1 VAGRGEPAFSRQ
13 VELSL
18 SGASGMAQQETR
30 FKRRYSIFLVL
41 CLLLI
46 VLVVVPLL
54 SYAWKAIST
63 SRDYIEESLR
73 ERQMKTA
80 IPAAFHIQTL
90 MGGYGRHLRGL
101 ANSFE
106 VYANED
112 DYRKEYEG
120 LLQRNILARWAT
132 DETLLIQYLGKE
144 GAQFSVAGNGVSEGD
159 KAQME
164 AFLAPLGRAT
174 LGSGSPQNSGVFF
187 VRAGALKN
195 MSVPAIALCVPLHS
209 KGACVAALSAIYT
222 LESVQDS
229 LVQYSREFSLF
240 VTDDKGNLIFN
251 SDANLQG
258 RQLDMS
264 EDPMVQ
270 RVLASGNYPT
280 STTNYSVTRFG
291 NKKNASTVLVT
302 CAPITEYRW
311 LLFSYVDREK
321 FFAPILELRR
331 QSMIWISLSIF
342 TALIIGIVL
351 ARLITKPL
359 SDLTTVSEELA
370 KGHFDRR
377 ADIKIRN
384 EIGELGRAFNLMAD
398 EIQSYIEKVEAAAAE
413 NETLFMSSIRAIA
426 NAIDAKDPYTRGHS
440 ERVSAYTMIIA
451 REFGLDEKAL
461 RVAEIASLLHDVGK
475 IGIEDKILR
484 KPGALTNE
492 EFSIMKTHP
501 AKGADILGSIAQM
514 SAMIPGI
521 RHHHERW
528 AGGGYPDNLRGESI
542 PVLARIIGVADAFD
556 AMTTNR
562 PYQRAMTFQTAA
574 ARINELTGS
583 VYEPSVVDAFN
594 RAFRAGSFASYQMQ
608 VRESK
613 LA

>member
-1 VAGRGEPAFSRQ
+1 
-13 VELSL
+13 
-18 SGASGMAQQETR
+18 MAQQEPR
-30 FKRRYSIFLVL
+30 FKRRYSIFMVL

-46 VLVVVPLL
+46 ALVVVPLL
-54 SYAWKAIST
+54 SYAWKAITT

-80 IPAAFHIQTL
+80 IPAALHIQTL
-90 MGGYGRHLRGL
+90 MSGYDRHLREL
-101 ANSFE
+101 AGSFE
-106 VYANED
+106 IYANDD
-112 DYRKEYEG
+112 DYKKEYEG
-120 LLQRNILARWAT
+120 LLSRNILARWAN
-132 DETLLIQYLGKE
+132 DETLLIQYLGAE
-144 GAQFSVAGNGVSEGD
+144 GTQFSVAGSGVSEGD
-159 KAQME
+159 KAQLE
-164 AFLAPLGRAT
+164 AFLVPLGRAAI
-174 LGSGSPQNSGVFF
+174 SSNSPSNSDVFF

-195 MSVPAIALCVPLHS
+195 ISIPAIAFCIPLHS
-209 KGACVAALSAIYT
+209 KGTCVAALSAIYT
-222 LESVQDS
+222 LDAVQNS

-240 VTDDKGNLIFN
+240 VTDDKGNLILH
-251 SDANLQG
+251 SEASLQG
-258 RQLDMS
+258 HPLDMS
-264 EDPMVQ
+264 DDPMVQ
-270 RVLASGNYPT
+270 RVLASGSYPT
-280 STTNYSVTRFG
+280 STTNYSVTRVSKKG
-291 NKKNASTVLVT
+291 NSTVLVT
-302 CAPITEYRW
+302 CAPISDYRW

-342 TALIIGIVL
+342 TALIFGIVL

-359 SDLTTVSEELA
+359 SNLTVVSQELA

-377 ADIKIRN
+377 ADVRVRN
-384 EIGELGRAFNLMAD
+384 EIGELGEAFNLMAG

-413 NETLFMSSIRAIA
+413 NKTLFMSSIRAIA

-440 ERVSAYTMIIA
+440 ERVSAYTMIVA
-451 REFGLDEKAL
+451 TQMGLDERAL

-492 EFSIMKTHP
+492 EFAVMKTHP
-501 AKGADILGSIAQM
+501 AKGADILGSISQM

-528 AGGGYPDNLRGESI
+528 GGGGYPDNLRGESI
-542 PVLARIIGVADAFD
+542 PLLARMIGVADAYD

-562 PYQRAMTFQTAA
+562 PYQRAMTFQAAA

-583 VYEPSVVDAFN
+583 VYEPGVVEAFN
-594 RAFRAGSFASYQMQ
+594 RAVSANAFATYQAK
-608 VRESK
+608 VKEAK